1 MCLTVLCGQ
10 ILNFQEGWC
19 DSQGTLEEVRVKL
32 QKRQEGAIKR
42 ERAIA
47 YVYSQ
52 HIEGVPKC
60 NVRTNSSAEFY
71 NSGIIDLNELT
82 IFLFCS
88 NRRTAMVGPTSRV
101 SCSSTSTATRTTA
114 AGAGWRGGWRRGR
127 GRTD

>member
-1 MCLTVLCGQ
+1 MCLTVLFAQ

-52 HIEGVPKC
+52 LIEGVPKC
-60 NVRTNSSAEFY
+60 NV
-71 NSGIIDLNELT
+71 
-82 IFLFCS
+82 
-88 NRRTAMVGPTSRV
+88 
-101 SCSSTSTATRTTA
+101 
-114 AGAGWRGGWRRGR
+114 
-127 GRTD
+127 